1 MSPHR
6 PFSLG
11 RVALSNALRASVA
24 VLACIGAAAVAAQ
37 GFSVGVAAGP
47 DRGRVDCV
55 ASFPCDRA
63 STQFKLSGAW
73 NFADAWDAQLAY
85 FRAGSYRG
93 GDPIP
98 SGGEFGGIFRVDG
111 VGLSAGY
118 RWTFAPGWSAI
129 ARLGAASMR
138 TRFEYANALAGD
150 VSKTTLQPLG
160 GVGVGYAITP
170 AVRIG
175 VDYDVTR
182 FKVYRTQG
190 SLRMLGVAAQFSF

>member
-1 MSPHR
+1 MSPR
-6 PFSLG
+6 RLFSLG
-11 RVALSNALRASVA
+11 SVALLSALRASVA
-24 VLACIGAAAVAAQ
+24 VLAYTGAAAAAQ
-37 GFSVGVAAGP
+37 DVSVG
-47 DRGRVDCV
+47 V

-73 NFADAWDAQLAY
+73 NFADAWEAQLAY

-98 SGGEFGGIFRVDG
+98 LGGEFGGIFRVDG

-118 RWTFAPGWSAI
+118 RWSFAPGWRAT
-129 ARLGAASMR
+129 ARLGATSMR
-138 TRFEYANALAGD
+138 TRFEYANALAGN
-150 VSKTTLQPLG
+150 VSKTTLQPFG
-160 GVGVGYAITP
+160 GVSVGYAITP
-170 AVRIG
+170 ALRIG

-190 SLRMLGVAAQFSF
+190 SLRMLGVATQFSF

>member
-1 MSPHR
+1 MSPR
-6 PFSLG
+6 RLFSLG
-11 RVALSNALRASVA
+11 SVALLSALRASVA
-24 VLACIGAAAVAAQ
+24 VLAYTGAAAAAQ
-37 GFSVGVAAGP
+37 DVSVGVAAGP

-73 NFADAWDAQLAY
+73 NFADAWEAQLAY

-98 SGGEFGGIFRVDG
+98 LGGEFGGIFRVDG

-118 RWTFAPGWSAI
+118 RWSFAPGWRAT
-129 ARLGAASMR
+129 ARLGATSMR
-138 TRFEYANALAGD
+138 TRFEYANALAGN
-150 VSKTTLQPLG
+150 VSKTTLQPFG
-160 GVGVGYAITP
+160 GVSVGYAITP

-190 SLRMLGVAAQFSF
+190 SLRMLGVATQFSF